1 MAQRLRCVLTVPQ
14 NTEIFMVP
22 TTTKI
27 STPSLLKQ
35 LHFCFKAH
43 INKHI
48 NKRINKMSYFI
59 TKTTKKCELNYFCN
73 STLPKSKDFAL
84 SVIHS
89 DKKMFTLA

>member
-1 MAQRLRCVLTVPQ
+1 
-14 NTEIFMVP
+14 
-22 TTTKI
+22 
-27 STPSLLKQ
+27 
-35 LHFCFKAH
+35 
-43 INKHI
+43 
-48 NKRINKMSYFI
+48 MSYFI